1 MTITDRADHLAA
13 TATNLSR
20 WMRGDI
26 DAADT
31 PLDTADYLAA
41 VEGALTGFRDALVE
55 QLRKDGFTWAGVGQ
69 VLGISAQAAHKR
81 YGGKND

>member
-1 MTITDRADHLAA
+1 MTITDQADHLAA

-26 DAADT
+26 DGANT
-31 PLDTADYLAA
+31 SMDTAEYLAL
-41 VEGALTGFRDALVE
+41 VQDALAAFRTALVD
-55 QLRKDGFTWAGVGQ
+55 QLRADGFTWAGVGE